1 MGFNSLEFAY
11 FDTCHSGRLKLNAI
25 GLLAEGQP
33 GQIGLFDG
41 PHSDMSLA
49 LGMDDISESRVYQGW
64 YGENLSDFPPVWPF
78 ETEYQKWSR
87 YQWESLGAGNNL
99 EQAIME
105 TINQQTEFGDEDPVN
120 NYRLKGQGLLTDIR
134 LSSN

>member
-11 FDTCHSGRLKLNAI
+11 FDTCHSGRLKINAI
-25 GLLAEGQP
+25 GLLTVGQP

-49 LGMDDISESRVYQGW
+49 LGMDDTSESRVYKGW
-64 YGENLSDFPPVWPF
+64 YNKTESKLQVWPL
-78 ETEYQKWSR
+78 ETAHQKWSR
-87 YQWESLGAGNNL
+87 YQWESLGEGNNL
-99 EQAIME
+99 SQAIVD

-120 NYRLKGQGLLTDIR
+120 NYRLKGQGFITDIR